1 MISHLSVRYF
11 LTSPPSPSVRLAL
24 TPATHPYDNDD
35 DDRPAAVPVRPAP
48 ARSLLQPA
56 PRHVVR
62 AAAED
67 QETSATTK
75 TLGELIAEQ
84 EIDMSIS
91 GLRHLPED
99 TQYRI
104 LTGKVNPFEKKKVK
118 KGGDAMWTEV
128 EELAKLLRSG
138 EVAWEDLD
146 LDDVDVRM
154 KWSGLFHRGKRTPGK
169 FMQRLK
175 VSQGVLSSEQ
185 LRGLGSIIAPYGDDG
200 CADITTRANIQL
212 RGITLDK
219 ADQSMETLRSIGL
232 SSLMSGMDNIRNIT
246 GSPIAGIDPEELID
260 SRPLCQSLQD
270 HITNYGKGNA
280 ELTNLPRKINVGIS
294 TSRDDFAHCH
304 INDVGLK
311 AVVHPDSGEVGFN
324 VELGGYFSIKRNT
337 MSIPGETYIRPDQI
351 NDYVRSLMEVFRDL
365 GERTDRQKARLMW
378 LVEAV
383 GVKEFRKLVAQRMGL
398 DDLPGEVHVS
408 YPDAFARRDVLGI
421 HKQKQEGKYWVGA
434 CIPAGR
440 MFARDFDDLAAVADK
455 YGDGTVRVTVEQNVI
470 IPNVDEADLEAL
482 QKEEVFQ
489 RFEIFPGN
497 VTRGLV
503 SCTGSQFCGFALA
516 ETKNTAME
524 VTRQLEQEL
533 EIPDLVRIHVTGCP
547 NSCGQAQVGDIG
559 LMGAPAKK
567 DGKGVEGYRIFLGG
581 EIGENPA
588 LATEF
593 EKAVPASDLVPVL
606 KGLLIDKFG
615 ATAK

>member
-1 MISHLSVRYF
+1 MMRTCKTSWGPTGGSVA
-11 LTSPPSPSVRLAL
+11 LPPRA
-24 TPATHPYDNDD
+24 
-35 DDRPAAVPVRPAP
+35 
-48 ARSLLQPA
+48 ARSHNQH
-56 PRHVVR
+56 RVVVR

-67 QETSATTK
+67 TK
-75 TLGELIAEQ
+75 TVAELIEEQ
-84 EIDMSIS
+84 GIDMTIS
-91 GLRHLPED
+91 GLRHLPEE
-99 TQYRI
+99 TQHRYAQLARSHARDWFPSRSKRPTCRI

-118 KGGDAMWTEV
+118 KGGDMMWTEV
-128 EELAKLLRSG
+128 EELAVLLRNG
-138 EVAWEDLD
+138 DVKWEDLD

-154 KWSGLFHRGKRTPGK
+154 KWAGLFHRGKRTPGK

-185 LRGLGSIIAPYGDDG
+185 LRALGSIIAPYGEDG

-212 RGITLDK
+212 RGIEMDK
-219 ADQSMETLRSIGL
+219 ADKSMETLRAVGL

-280 ELTNLPRKINVGIS
+280 ALTNLPRKINVGIS

-337 MSIPGETYIRPDQI
+337 MSIPGDTYIRPDQI

-365 GERTDRQKARLMW
+365 GERNDRQKARLMW

-398 DDLPGEVHVS
+398 EDLPGDAHVS
-408 YPDAFARRDVLGI
+408 YPDAFARRDILGI

-440 MFARDFDDLAAVADK
+440 MFAKDFDDLAAVADK
-455 YGDGTVRVTVEQNVI
+455 YGDGSVRVTVEQNVV

-482 QKEEVFQ
+482 QKEEIFQ

-497 VTRGLV
+497 IMSGLV
-503 SCTGSQFCGFALA
+503 SCTGSQFCGFALV
-516 ETKNTAME
+516 ETKNKAME
-524 VTRQLEQEL
+524 ITRKLEEQL
-533 EIPDLVRIHVTGCP
+533 EIPSLVRMHWTGCP

-567 DGKGVEGYRIFLGG
+567 DGKGVEGVRIFLGG
-581 EIGENPA
+581 AIGENPA

-593 EKAVPASDLVPVL
+593 EKAVPATEEDLLPAL
-606 KGLLIDKFG
+606 KKLLVERFG
-615 ATAK
+615 AVEK